1 MFLKQVYADGRP
13 TVSTHG
19 RKASVRDFYG
29 MSSAQVT
36 LFFHIFVF
44 GQTCCLFQSLSRM
57 SDSDSVCLIKN

>member
-29 MSSAQVT
+29 MSSAQ
-36 LFFHIFVF
+36 FFFVF
-44 GQTCCLFQSLSRM
+44 LFSVKLVVYFSRFHG
-57 SDSDSVCLIKN
+57 